1 MRVAEEID
9 GEGYEFCMSSQ
20 RAMLVASC
28 DMRRFTYCSGLDE
41 KCRSI
46 YRDFFFF
53 LFFLL
58 ILQIR
63 RFDDI
68 FNILDISRRYLY
80 FVICS
85 VICIYSGLVIYVWD
99 YS

>member
-1 MRVAEEID
+1 MLLD
-9 GEGYEFCMSSQ
+9 LQ
-20 RAMLVASC
+20 R
-28 DMRRFTYCSGLDE
+28 
-41 KCRSI
+41 
-46 YRDFFFF
+46 FFFF
-53 LFFLL
+53 FFFF

-68 FNILDISRRYLY
+68 FNILDVSRRYLY

-85 VICIYSGLVIYVWD
+85 VIRIYSGLVIYVRD

>member
-1 MRVAEEID
+1 MKNAVGFTEI
-9 GEGYEFCMSSQ
+9 
-20 RAMLVASC
+20 L
-28 DMRRFTYCSGLDE
+28 
-41 KCRSI
+41 
-46 YRDFFFF
+46 FFF
-53 LFFLL
+53 LFFL

-68 FNILDISRRYLY
+68 FNILDVSRRYLY

-85 VICIYSGLVIYVWD
+85 VIRIYSGLVIYVRD

>member
-9 GEGYEFCMSSQ
+9 GAGYEFCMSSQ

-28 DMRRFTYCSGLDE
+28 DMRRLTYCTGLDE

-53 LFFLL
+53 LFFIYYRYVDLT
-58 ILQIR
+58 
-63 RFDDI
+63 I
-68 FNILDISRRYLY
+68 FLTFLDISRRYLY

>member
-9 GEGYEFCMSSQ
+9 REGYEFCMSSQ
-20 RAMLVASC
+20 RGMLVASC
-28 DMRRFTYCSGLDE
+28 DVRHLTYCARLDE
-41 KCRSI
+41 KCCWI
-46 YRDFFFF
+46 YRDSFFFF
-53 LFFLL
+53 FFFL

-68 FNILDISRRYLY
+68 FNILDVSRRYLY

-85 VICIYSGLVIYVWD
+85 VIRIYSGLVIYVRD

>member
-20 RAMLVASC
+20 RGMLVASC
-28 DMRRFTYCSGLDE
+28 DIRHFTYCSGLDE
-41 KCRSI
+41 KCRWI

-53 LFFLL
+53 FFW
-58 ILQIR
+58 
-63 RFDDI
+63 FDGI
-68 FNILDISRRYLY
+68 FNILDISRRYSY

-85 VICIYSGLVIYVWD
+85 VICIYSGLVIYLWD